1 MAFKDKFSKFFG
13 LGNSRN
19 QEENNVADE
28 KNEVQENT
36 LHSEDGIQSDYTAEE
51 VAQDVKEDVTEIE
64 AASSDEEV
72 TETEAVQEEV
82 AETVETTEPAEEIHD
97 EVNEES
103 SETEFCEKAETTPEE
118 DASVENVQEKKTG
131 FFARLKSGLGKTR
144 ASIND
149 KLDSVLK
156 MFQKVGE
163 ELFEELEEALI
174 MADVGVD
181 TSLFIIS
188 ELRDR
193 VKSKKI
199 TESQDVKGE
208 IEEIISEILTRDD
221 NSLNLESSPAVI
233 MVIGVNGV
241 GKTTSIGKLAAR
253 LKSQGKKVVLG
264 AADTFRAAAIDQ
276 LDIWANR
283 SGIDIVKHQE
293 GSDPAAVVFDT
304 IAAAKARGSD
314 VIILDTAGRL
324 HNKKN
329 LMDELNKISR
339 VIERELPT
347 SSKEVLLVLD
357 ATTGQNAVTQAKL
370 FCETASITGIIL
382 TKLDGSAKGGIVLA
396 ISHEQNIPVKLIG
409 VGEGIDDLQDFDSSS
424 FAKAL
429 FTE

>member
-1 MAFKDKFSKFFG
+1 MAFKDKFGKFFG
-13 LGNSRN
+13 FGNS
-19 QEENNVADE
+19 AP
-28 KNEVQENT
+28 QENEPVDEVNESVEAEDDA
-36 LHSEDGIQSDYTAEE
+36 SEDVIYSEPDDIQEPC
-51 VAQDVKEDVTEIE
+51 I
-64 AASSDEEV
+64 EEV
-72 TETEAVQEEV
+72 TEDIEENSDEILQEEPNKEETEA
-82 AETVETTEPAEEIHD
+82 
-97 EVNEES
+97 S
-103 SETEFCEKAETTPEE
+103 K
-118 DASVENVQEKKTG
+118 G
-131 FFARLKSGLGKTR
+131 FFAKLKSGLQKTR

-156 MFQKVGE
+156 MFKKVDE

-181 TSLFIIS
+181 TSLYIIS
-188 ELRDR
+188 ELRKK
-193 VKSKKI
+193 VKEKKI
-199 TESQDVKGE
+199 TESEDVKGE
-208 IEEIISEILTRDD
+208 IEEIISEILCRGD
-221 NSLNLESSPAVI
+221 NCLAIETSPSII

-253 LKSQGKKVVLG
+253 LKSQGKKVILG

-276 LDIWANR
+276 LAIWADR
-283 SGIDIVKHQE
+283 SGIDIIKHQE
-293 GSDPAAVVFDT
+293 GSDPASVVFDT
-304 IAAAKARGSD
+304 IAAAKARKSD

-339 VIERELPT
+339 VIERELPG
-347 SSKEVLLVLD
+347 SSKETLLVLD
-357 ATTGQNAVTQAKL
+357 ATTGQNAVTQAQL
-370 FCETASITGIIL
+370 FCQSASITGIIL

-409 VGEGIDDLQDFDSSS
+409 VGEGIDDLQDFDSES

>member
-1 MAFKDKFSKFFG
+1 MAFKDKFGKIFG
-13 LGNSRN
+13 FSSADTI
-19 QEENNVADE
+19 EEAAETKD
-28 KNEVQENT
+28 EVQEA
-36 LHSEDGIQSDYTAEE
+36 LPQEDLTDNLCKQ
-51 VAQDVKEDVTEIE
+51 
-64 AASSDEEV
+64 
-72 TETEAVQEEV
+72 
-82 AETVETTEPAEEIHD
+82 AETDDTVSCEAL
-97 EVNEES
+97 ES
-103 SETEFCEKAETTPEE
+103 SNE
-118 DASVENVQEKKTG
+118 DTVLEVPSKEG
-131 FFARLKSGLGKTR
+131 FFSRLKSGLGKTR

-156 MFQKVGE
+156 LFQKVDE

-181 TSLFIIS
+181 TSLYIIS
-188 ELRDR
+188 CLRDR
-193 VKSKKI
+193 VKEKKI
-199 TESQDVKGE
+199 TEAEDVK
-208 IEEIISEILTRDD
+208 SEIQDIIASVLCRGD
-221 NSLNLESSPAVI
+221 NSLNIKTSPSVI

-253 LKSQGKKVVLG
+253 LSNEGKKVILG

-276 LDIWANR
+276 LSIWAQR
-283 SGIDIVKHQE
+283 SGIDIIKHQE
-293 GSDPAAVVFDT
+293 GSDPASVVFDT

-339 VIERELPT
+339 VIERELPD
-347 SSKEVLLVLD
+347 SSRETLLVLD

-370 FCETASITGIIL
+370 FCESASITGIIL

-409 VGEGIDDLQDFDSSS
+409 VGEGINDLQDFDPSL
-424 FAKAL
+424 FASAL
-429 FTE
+429 FSE